1 MSEAS
6 IEQGFRVADSEMGK
20 IPGKPSLKPSDAK
33 AERLADA
40 LRVNLKRRKNQVR
53 ERTDQEASLDKD
65 SDSKLA

>member
-6 IEQGFRVADSEMGK
+6 IEQGFRVADSETGK
-20 IPGKPSLKPSDAK
+20 IAGKPGLKPSDAN

-40 LRVNLKRRKNQVR
+40 LRANLKRRKNQVR